1 MLAAHRGGTLAAVVS
16 LTVLSAC
23 GGSGGGGG
31 GLLPLLPA
39 DEFVALETP
48 GTTSNEFVAC
58 HDGLRIYVAWAE
70 RSNIVPDAVFFSR
83 SLDGGVT
90 WLPTPTRISGLAAD
104 AGQIAI
110 CCDGERVYLAYR
122 AFEGGQ
128 SLIRLDRSL
137 DGGTTFL
144 DSDVPVSPL
153 IAASQGSTAICCEGL
168 TVHVAWEDARDGA
181 QDVRY
186 NRSIDGGGT
195 FPAPDRR
202 LDTDTAGAASSRRIA
217 LCCDGPRVHAAWV
230 DARGGTTAVRSNRSL
245 DAGVSFLPAD
255 VLASHAGSSAGD
267 TSDPSLACAGSTVVV
282 AWSDE
287 RNGLGDIFAN
297 RSLDGGATFGA
308 TDVRVDTDAPGASIS
323 GDPAIALEAGVLHVI
338 WGDLRGGAAQIRYS
352 RSGNAGATFLAQD
365 VEISEGPP
373 GPNDIGRLTLAVS
386 GDAVVAA
393 WEEDR
398 LPLDEQDIF
407 VAVSTDGGDDFEE
420 RRVDTDAPGA
430 ALSFAPRLALEPGRL
445 VVMWVDARS
454 GDAEVRVNRT
464 DD

>member
-1 MLAAHRGGTLAAVVS
+1 VFAAHRGGTLAAVVS

-48 GTTSNEFVAC
+48 GTTSNELVAC
-58 HDGLRIYVAWAE
+58 HDGPRIYVAWAE
-70 RSNIVPDAVFFSR
+70 RSNVVPDAIFFSR

-90 WLPTPTRISGLAAD
+90 WLPTPVRISGAASS
-104 AGQIAI
+104 AGQVAIA
-110 CCDGERVYLAYR
+110 CDGDRVYLAYQ
-122 AFEGGQ
+122 AFEGSQ
-128 SLIRLDRSL
+128 SRIRLDRSL

-144 DSDVPVSPL
+144 ATDVPVS
-153 IAASQGSTAICCEGL
+153 AATAGGQGGTTICCEGL
-168 TVHVAWEDARDGA
+168 TVHVAWEDSRDGER
-181 QDVRY
+181 DIRY

-195 FPAPDRR
+195 FPVADKR
-202 LDTDTAGAASSRRIA
+202 LDTDTAGAADSRA
-217 LCCDGPRVHAAWV
+217 LALGCDGPRVCAAWL
-230 DARGGTTAVRSNRSL
+230 DARTGVLAVRSNRSV
-245 DAGVSFLPAD
+245 DAGVTFLPAD
-255 VLASHAGSSAGD
+255 VLVSHAGIAAGEM
-267 TSDPSLACAGSTVVV
+267 SEPSLVCAASTVVV